1 MGKKNVGM
9 RSYTRQP
16 SQPDRPLQQKKVV
29 LYSDTSES
37 KSVSQNIRT

>member
-1 MGKKNVGM
+1 MEKNSKVGM

-29 LYSDTSES
+29 LYSDTSVP
-37 KSVSQNIRT
+37 KILNIENP